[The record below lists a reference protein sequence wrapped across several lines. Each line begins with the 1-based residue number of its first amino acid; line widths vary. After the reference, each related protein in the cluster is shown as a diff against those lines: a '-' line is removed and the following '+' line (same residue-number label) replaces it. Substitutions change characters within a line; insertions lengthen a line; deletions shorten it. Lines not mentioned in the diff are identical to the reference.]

1 METNTNQTGSDQRRQ
16 VLELVTEAGEL
27 MLKNGAEVSRTQQTM
42 EIMAKSLG
50 VEDFHG
56 YVLTNGI
63 FTSIGARQDMPAQVR
78 SVPASTV
85 HLGRVE
91 AINQLSRR
99 IAAGGAGLTEAYA
112 ELERIRKMPC
122 APASRQVLAC
132 GVGSACFAILFGGVW
147 QDGLVALAVGLG
159 LQLVLLG
166 LERWGA
172 GKLLSRFLG
181 AGFVA
186 LVTLLI
192 FATGFGTNSD
202 KAIIGALMPLVPG
215 MALTLGIRDLIDSD
229 FLSGVIRMLDALL
242 TAACIALGAGLVLA
256 VENLI
261 KGVSL

>member
-1 METNTNQTGSDQRRQ
+1 MNDSQR

-50 VEDFHG
+50 VADFHG

-63 FTSIGARQDMPAQVR
+63 FTSVGPENNMPAQVR

-99 IAAGGAGLTEAYA
+99 IAAGGVGLDEVYA
-112 ELERIRKMPC
+112 ELGRIRKMPC
-122 APASRQVLAC
+122 TPAAYQVLAC
-132 GVGSACFAILFGGVW
+132 GFGSACFAILFGGVW
-147 QDGLVALAVGLG
+147 QDGAVALAVGLG

-166 LERWGA
+166 LDRWGA
-172 GKLLSRFLG
+172 GKLFTRFLG
-181 AGFVA
+181 AAFVA
-186 LVTLLI
+186 LATLLI
-192 FATGFGTNSD
+192 FAMGIGVNSD

-256 VENLI
+256 LANLFE
-261 KGVSL
+261 GVAL